1 MELWAGIIHIFVL
14 AASLVLIFFAYR
26 GILLTKGLLHK
37 GSIFF
42 LLGTLIFAILQFLD
56 ILWHLEIIAKTPFRD
71 WFIPS
76 MILGTTIL
84 WIASIW
90 MIQSSLIKTKKN

>member
-1 MELWAGIIHIFVL
+1 MELWAGIVHIFVL

-42 LLGTLIFAILQFLD
+42 LLGTIIFAVLQFAD
-56 ILWHLEIIAKTPFRD
+56 ILWHLEILAKTPLRD
-71 WFIPS
+71 WFIPA
-76 MILGTTIL
+76 MHLEV
-84 WIASIW
+84 
-90 MIQSSLIKTKKN
+90 